1 MSPVGSLFKLLAV
14 AALSL
19 LMVGSE
25 PPPSASFVITPVNPA
40 ANYPVQ
46 FTDTSSGGTSWSW
59 SFGDGTSSTAQ
70 SPVHMYVAGGAY
82 PVTLTVTNASGSTMS
97 SQMVAVTPDT
107 TLRLNAAHS
116 FDITLSARDPR
127 TGGTGFGKALPQ
139 NDIYG
144 IFSIPSLTFNAANP
158 EVIVKIVDASGIGQ
172 DYWVFFSAL
181 TDLQYTLSV
190 KENATGRVKTYQ
202 NQQVG
207 TLVCGQFD
215 TSGFLLTAT
224 PTPPGATPTPPAATP
239 TRTPTSPGVTVVSL
253 VATRF
258 EWDFSG
264 GGVSG
269 GSNFTMRVGQPYQLQ
284 IRDGDPNGIPHGFGG
299 VPSLGIPPQSL
310 TIGGA
315 PKIVNFTPSSSQVG
329 THGFICNETSCGT
342 GHGDMFGT
350 IQVIP

>member
-1 MSPVGSLFKLLAV
+1 MKFLCGLLGSLVLV
-14 AALSL
+14 GLSL
-19 LMVGSE
+19 WAVRAVGSE
-25 PPPSASFVITPVNPA
+25 PPPVASFVMTPVNPA

-70 SPVHMYVAGGAY
+70 SPVHMYGTAGAY
-82 PVTLTVTNASGSTMS
+82 PVTLTVANASGSTMS

-190 KENATGRVKTYQ
+190 KENATGKVKTYQ

-215 TSGFLLTAT
+215 TSGFLSVPTPAGPTAT
-224 PTPPGATPTPPAATP
+224 PTAPAATPTSPSLTATP
-239 TRTPTSPGVTVVSL
+239 TRTPPPTP
-253 VATRF
+253 TR
-258 EWDFSG
+258 S
-264 GGVSG
+264 
-269 GSNFTMRVGQPYQLQ
+269 
-284 IRDGDPNGIPHGFGG
+284 DGYY
-299 VPSLGIPPQSL
+299 
-310 TIGGA
+310 
-315 PKIVNFTPSSSQVG
+315 
-329 THGFICNETSCGT
+329 
-342 GHGDMFGT
+342 
-350 IQVIP
+350 